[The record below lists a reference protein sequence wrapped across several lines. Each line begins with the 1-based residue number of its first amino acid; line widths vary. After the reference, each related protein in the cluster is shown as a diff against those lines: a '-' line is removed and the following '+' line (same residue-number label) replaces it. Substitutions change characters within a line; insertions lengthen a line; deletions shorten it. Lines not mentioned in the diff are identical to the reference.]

1 MLKQA
6 HSTFAKACT
15 AAALV
20 AVCAVPQSLMA
31 EAAGPLVTPQE
42 LQKATV
48 DASRQRQQNQE
59 MLDRFFASPEAQ
71 KALETSHMSA
81 EQVKKAVAGLSDQEL
96 AQLAQRATKAQK
108 DFAAG
113 TIDNRDLLIIIVAI
127 AALILI
133 IVAVH

>member
-6 HSTFAKACT
+6 PSTFVKACS

-31 EAAGPLVTPQE
+31 EAAGQLVTPQE

-59 MLDRFFASPEAQ
+59 TLDRFLSSPEAT
-71 KALETSHMSA
+71 KALEANHMNP
-81 EQVKKAVAGLSDQEL
+81 EQVKKAVAGLNDQEM
-96 AQLAQRATKAQK
+96 AQLAQRATNAQK

-113 TIDNRDLLIIIVAI
+113 NIDNHDLLIILVAI
-127 AALILI
+127 AVLILI

>member
-6 HSTFAKACT
+6 HLFVKAC
-15 AAALV
+15 AATALV

-31 EAAGPLVTPQE
+31 ATAGQLVTPQE

-48 DASRQRQQNQE
+48 DASQQRQQNQE
-59 MLDRFFASPEAQ
+59 TLDRFLSSPEAK
-71 KALETSHMSA
+71 KALETSHMNP
-81 EQVKKAVAGLSDQEL
+81 EQVKKAVAGLSDAEM

-113 TIDNRDLLIIIVAI
+113 YIDNHDLLLILVAI

>member
-1 MLKQA
+1 MFKQA
-6 HSTFAKACT
+6 HSSFAKACS

-20 AVCAVPQSLMA
+20 AVCAAPQCLMA
-31 EAAGPLVTPQE
+31 EAAGQLVTPQE

-59 MLDRFFASPEAQ
+59 TLDRLFSSPEAK
-71 KALETSHMSA
+71 KALETSHMNP

-108 DFAAG
+108 NFAAG
-113 TIDNRDLLIIIVAI
+113 NIDNRDLLIILVAI

-133 IVAVH
+133 IVAVR